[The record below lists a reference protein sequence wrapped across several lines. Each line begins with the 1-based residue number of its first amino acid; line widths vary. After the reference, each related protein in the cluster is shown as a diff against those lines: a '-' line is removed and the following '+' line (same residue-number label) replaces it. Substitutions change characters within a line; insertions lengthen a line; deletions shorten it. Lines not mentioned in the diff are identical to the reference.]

1 MKLMKP
7 EEIVREWFEEVW
19 NKGDERAIDRLFAE
33 DGVAH
38 GLFDASGNEIVGPA
52 GFRPLVQL
60 MRGAL
65 HDLQVTV
72 EDVIVAEDRAAAR
85 FVVRAVHCGDT
96 LGFPATGRSVEFT
109 GMTFIRVK
117 DGKIAE
123 GWNNVDFAAMH
134 EQLTK

>member
-1 MKLMKP
+1 MSP
-7 EEIVREWFEEVW
+7 EEVARAWFEEVW
-19 NKGDERAIDRLFAE
+19 NRGDESAIDRLFAR

-52 GFRPLVQL
+52 GFKPLVRT

-65 HDLQVTV
+65 HDLSVTV
-72 EDVIVAEDRAAAR
+72 EDVISSGDRAAAR
-85 FVVRAVHCGDT
+85 FVVKAVHRGDT
-96 LGFPATGRSVEFT
+96 LGFPATGRTVEFT

-123 GWNNVDFAAMH
+123 GWNNVDFASMF
-134 EQLTK
+134 EQLKK